1 MQPNAAKLGVSRS
14 LNTMHGQ
21 RWNLAR
27 KITPYIHSRVSKFL
41 PVWSQYMWLWDCMGV
56 PIKIQNSIKF
66 PVYCHGGDTNHRWWW
81 NFLDKPTPLV
91 HSCVLI
97 SQLSVVG
104 CGNGIS
110 MEFRVWSNFRFL
122 APRKRHEAPINV
134 KLLFHTKLFLEKCKN
149 MGMDPG
155 NR

>member
-1 MQPNAAKLGVSRS
+1 MQPNGAKLGVSRS

-27 KITPYIHSRVSKFL
+27 KITPYIHSRVAKFL
-41 PVWSQYMWLWDCMGV
+41 PVWWQFMWLWDWESN
-56 PIKIQNSIKF
+56 KNSKF
-66 PVYCHGGDTNHRWWW
+66 DQISVLLPRRRHDSPMMV
-81 NFLDKPTPLV
+81 NFLDKSTPLV
-91 HSCVLI
+91 RSCVLI

-134 KLLFHTKLFLEKCKN
+134 KLLFHTKLFLEQCKDTS
-149 MGMDPG
+149 MDPG